1 MQIKFGTSK
10 VNKHVILTCGANF
23 IRLPTKPFKHFLND
37 LEETRLFKRT
47 GLLWSS
53 DSPFYTNE
61 FMLKLHLPQTPRR
74 SGVWFEKG
82 NIHVPDR
89 RRLGNVAVKSTVQR
103 LKTSLRDKWQLEALV
118 VWLHIL
124 PCSLFFPKPLGDN
137 SEVVRNDRIRVV
149 ADWCAQWGLS
159 LGSLGKWSGGIGD
172 WCGLDKNGQRRTDS
186 SRTNS
191 RLGED
196 CIQLR
201 TPVSD
206 HLLLAGCLQ
215 DDCIHSKTLVA
226 MASQSVAST

>member
-89 RRLGNVAVKSTVQR
+89 RRLGNVAVTSKVQR
-103 LKTSLRDKWQLEALV
+103 LKTSLRNKWQLEALV
-118 VWLHIL
+118 VWLYIL
-124 PCSLFFPKPLGDN
+124 PCSLFFPDR
-137 SEVVRNDRIRVV
+137 SAMTVRWF
-149 ADWCAQWGLS
+149 ATTGYES
-159 LGSLGKWSGGIGD
+159 LLIDVRSGGFLSG
-172 WCGLDKNGQRRTDS
+172 CSASGL
-186 SRTNS
+186 
-191 RLGED
+191 
-196 CIQLR
+196 
-201 TPVSD
+201 V
-206 HLLLAGCLQ
+206 
-215 DDCIHSKTLVA
+215 V
-226 MASQSVAST
+226 